1 MVDEWEVPELA
12 LRQARKTARRAHT
25 QCRGLIEYPDLV
37 SIGYEWIAKHPVKVR
52 AWCDK
57 EQNPSGWKA
66 LGKSML
72 RYMNREVAK
81 ERSRRTG
88 AKTEDAFYYT
98 PGLIQ
103 DTLPDVWDLEDRLPT
118 DAAPS
123 DTPKGKSMP
132 SEGGN
137 RAAVLAD
144 VSAAVE
150 RLHDDERH
158 LLQARYYS
166 GLTIGEMAR
175 MRGVSEDTIERR
187 LRLAIQS
194 VNDYLGGESPWRRR
208 KSKSNAAAI
217 AETRSQWEG
226 EGQ

>member
-1 MVDEWEVPELA
+1 M
-12 LRQARKTARRAHT
+12 

-37 SIGYEWIAKHPVKVR
+37 ALGYSWIAKHPDKVV

-57 EQNPSGWKA
+57 EEHPSGWKA

-72 RYMNREVAK
+72 RHMNREIAK
-81 ERSRRTG
+81 ERAKRSGGRTD
-88 AKTEDAFYYT
+88 DAFYYT

-103 DTLPDVWDLEDRLPT
+103 DTLPDVWDIEDRLPT
-118 DAAPS
+118 EAAPS

-144 VSAAVE
+144 VASAVQ
-150 RLHDDERH
+150 RLHVDERN
-158 LLQARYYS
+158 LLQARFYA
-166 GLTIGEMAR
+166 GLSIGEIAR
-175 MRGVSEDTIERR
+175 MYSVSEDTIERR
-187 LRLAIQS
+187 LRLTVQS
-194 VNDYLGGESPWRRR
+194 VNDYLGGESPWRKR

-226 EGQ
+226 DEQ